1 MSVTDEGEALVELM
15 QADRCTTVDRAT
27 VLWPDEDRATLARL
41 LARFAEAVE
50 RPFRW

>member
-1 MSVTDEGEALVELM
+1 VTDDGEALVELM
-15 QADRCTTVDRAT
+15 QADRCATVDRAT

-41 LARFAEAVE
+41 LERFAEAVE